1 MNKPYDFIPFLKC
14 ETYTEKGTL
23 EGTIPLKIKTLTP
36 IHISSGKHGINDGKH
51 IYKPF
56 TRITDEIVIFGTS
69 LKGLVRSIS
78 EAISYS
84 CFAPSYGLDRKKM
97 PNNKSHNKDDSC
109 IVCDMFGKMGKK
121 SKIQFSDC
129 YITRGRTEL
138 IGLPASFSPRPN
150 TQAYIDRNGNYKGHK
165 FYRHGILGI
174 QQKGDILYEYVL
186 ENAEFEGDIRFE
198 RLTEEQLQL
207 LCFSLGLSGEIQPK
221 IGFGKAHYYGS
232 ISIESKE
239 EWAEK
244 AKKYKNTQKTDVS
257 RNILKAIE
265 ILSFS
270 NAVKSL
276 E

>member
-14 ETYTEKGTL
+14 EVFTEEGTL
-23 EGTIPLKIKTLTP
+23 EGIIPLKIKTLTP
-36 IHISSGKHGINDGKH
+36 IHISFGEHSINDNKY

-56 TRITDEIVIFGTS
+56 VRINDKIAIPGTS
-69 LKGLVRSIS
+69 MKGMVRSIA
-78 EAISYS
+78 EALSYS
-84 CFAPSYGLDRKKM
+84 CLTPSSNFDRKRL
-97 PNNKSHNKDDSC
+97 PNKSHDKDDNC
-109 IVCDMFGKMGKK
+109 IICDMFGKMNKK
-121 SKIQFSDC
+121 SKIQFNDC
-129 YITRGRTEL
+129 YLTKGRIEL
-138 IGLPASFSPRPN
+138 LGLPSSFGPRPN
-150 TQAYIDRNGNYKGHK
+150 TQAYLDENGKYKGYK

-186 ENAEFEGDIRFE
+186 ENAEFEGNVRFE

-221 IGFGKAHYYGS
+221 VGFGKAYYYGS
-232 ISIESKE
+232 ISIESEE
-239 EWAEK
+239 EWVKK
-244 AKKYKNTQKTDVS
+244 AKEYKNTQKKDVT
-257 RNILKAIE
+257 RNISKAIE